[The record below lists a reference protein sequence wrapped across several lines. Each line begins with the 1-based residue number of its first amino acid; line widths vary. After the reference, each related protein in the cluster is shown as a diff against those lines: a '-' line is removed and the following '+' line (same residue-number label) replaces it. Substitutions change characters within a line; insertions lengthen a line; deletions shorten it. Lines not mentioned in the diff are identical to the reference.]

1 MRLWERIRA
10 WLCRKFGWFCKQDP
24 LGPVE
29 NARVE
34 IGESDDDSDS
44 EMGSTNE
51 ATERPAG

>member
-1 MRLWERIRA
+1 M
-10 WLCRKFGWFCKQDP
+10 WLCRWFGICCKEDP

-34 IGESDDDSDS
+34 VGESDDSDS
-44 EMGSTNE
+44 EVGNTNE

>member
-1 MRLWERIRA
+1 MRWWRRFRA
-10 WLCRKFGWFCKQDP
+10 WLCRKFGWFCKKDP

-44 EMGSTNE
+44 EMGNTNE